1 MSAVNSSL
9 QKPDFTGDWILNVP
23 ASTLSPIVAPVVQSG
38 FVRIEHREPT
48 VSVHLSITMDGKPFD
63 ARFQRPAEW
72 DGDALAFTDTV
83 PTPNG
88 EMTIAFRYAL
98 QDGGRRLQAAERLRG
113 GGRDQDNVWVFD
125 RAVESIAA
133 E

>member
-1 MSAVNSSL
+1 MSPADSSP
-9 QKPDFTGDWILNVP
+9 QKPDFTGRWILNVP

-48 VSVHLSITMDGKPFD
+48 VSVHLSVTMDGKPFE
-63 ARFQRPAEW
+63 ARFERPSEW
-72 DGDALAFTDTV
+72 DLDALVFIDTV
-83 PTPNG
+83 PTRNG
-88 EMTIAFRYAL
+88 EMTIAFRYEL

-113 GGRDQDNVWVFD
+113 SGRDQDNVWVFD
-125 RAVESIAA
+125 RSTES

>member
-1 MSAVNSSL
+1 MSAEDAL
-9 QKPDFTGDWILNVP
+9 RQKPDFTGHWILNVP
-23 ASTLSPIVAPVVQSG
+23 ASTLSPIVAPVVQGG
-38 FVRIEHREPT
+38 FVRITHAEPT

-63 ARFQRPAEW
+63 VRFQRPAVW
-72 DGDALAFTDTV
+72 DGDTLAFTDTV

-88 EMTIAFRYAL
+88 EMTIAFRYEL

-125 RAVESIAA
+125 RSTES

>member
-1 MSAVNSSL
+1 MSAVDSSL
-9 QKPDFTGDWILNVP
+9 QKPDFTGYWILNVP

-125 RAVESIAA
+125 RSTESTPR
-133 E
+133 

>member
-1 MSAVNSSL
+1 
-9 QKPDFTGDWILNVP
+9 
-23 ASTLSPIVAPVVQSG
+23 
-38 FVRIEHREPT
+38 
-48 VSVHLSITMDGKPFD
+48 MDGTPFD
-63 ARFQRPAEW
+63 VRFQRPEEW

-88 EMTIAFRYAL
+88 DMTIAFRYEL

-125 RAVESIAA
+125 RSTESA
-133 E
+133 

>member
-1 MSAVNSSL
+1 MSAADSSL
-9 QKPDFTGDWILNVP
+9 QKPDFTGHWILNVP

-38 FVRIEHREPT
+38 FVRIEHREPI

-72 DGDALAFTDTV
+72 DGEALAFTDTV

-98 QDGGRRLQAAERLRG
+98 QDDGRRLQAAERLRG
-113 GGRDQDNVWVFD
+113 GGRDQDNVWAFD
-125 RAVESIAA
+125 RASPYT
-133 E
+133 

>member
-72 DGDALAFTDTV
+72 DGDVLAFTDTV
-83 PTPNG
+83 PIPNG
-88 EMTIAFRYAL
+88 DMTIAFRYEL
-98 QDGGRRLQAAERLRG
+98 QNGGRRLQAAERLRG